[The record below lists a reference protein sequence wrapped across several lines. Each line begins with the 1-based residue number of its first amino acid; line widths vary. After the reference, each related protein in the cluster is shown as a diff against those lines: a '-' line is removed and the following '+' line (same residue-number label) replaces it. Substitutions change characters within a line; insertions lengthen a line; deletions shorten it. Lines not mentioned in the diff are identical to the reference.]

1 MGVNEPRIS
10 DIGRLPACHTHSV
23 LFTEIAGYPIIRE
36 LGAGGMGQVF
46 LVQHP
51 RLPRRDAL
59 KLLDAGVSRNN
70 DFKVRFQREA
80 DLLAQLSHPNIVT
93 LHDRGEFEGRLW
105 ITMEYVDG
113 TDASELLK
121 ADGPLDP
128 DLAVE
133 LVGAAGAA
141 LDYAWRKLRVTHRDV
156 KPANIL
162 VGIDDNEGALK
173 IESVKLADFGIAKAA
188 GESTSL
194 TSTGMTIGT
203 MQYISPEAIE
213 GEEVDNRSD
222 IYSLG
227 CTAFQLLTGQPPFTG
242 TSIASTMSAHLTKP
256 VPSITA
262 VNPRLPEGMNK
273 VFERVLAKSPDDR
286 YRSCAGFV
294 TALQEAA
301 GGEVAAF
308 APTMAAATQPSGMPT
323 QVRPVAAKASRSSQS
338 RSRIAPIAAAV
349 VATVAVAATAVGIYV
364 TRGGSDETAA
374 PAASTAETSTTAT
387 LPPVSAPPVSAQAAP
402 LPDNPSPNAGCPGS
416 ATAHHDLEH
425 PYLGRMRV
433 FVIPQTPTYGAAV
446 GDGACISAVTAAGSV
461 LMPIPVKFGYGFKFA
476 EPATDLT
483 GNLFIRYHGGG
494 AHDPAM
500 VLVLAPT
507 AQGFRTIGE
516 DMLDT
521 ELIGPGVDGQYV
533 LRQHQNDCTPSCAN
547 GTWTENDLHWDG
559 NNYVGQDNSATP
571 TVTSTRTVTTT
582 TSAPLL
588 YEGKPC
594 TPAESGDVSPDG
606 TLYCSM
612 ETGSWRDKTHQ
623 SRPAVQLGSACT
635 EPGARARVEQTDGI
649 ATCKADANGDLA
661 WDWWP
666 P

>member
-1 MGVNEPRIS
+1 MQI
-10 DIGRLPACHTHSV
+10 
-23 LFTEIAGYPIIRE
+23 TEIAGYHIIRQ

-51 RLPRRDAL
+51 RLPRQDAL
-59 KLLDAGVSRNN
+59 KLLDAGVSRND

-113 TDASELLK
+113 TDAAELLK
-121 ADGPLDP
+121 AHGPLDT
-128 DLAVE
+128 DLAVQ
-133 LVGAAGAA
+133 LVGAAAAA
-141 LDYAWRKLRVTHRDV
+141 LDYAWRKQRVTHRDV

-162 VGIDDNEGALK
+162 VGIDETDGAPQ

-222 IYSLG
+222 LYSLG
-227 CTAFQLLTGQPPFTG
+227 CTAFHLMAGQTPFTG

-256 VPSITA
+256 VPHITA
-262 VNPRLPEGMNK
+262 VNPRLPKAMDA
-273 VFERVLAKSPDDR
+273 VFERVLAKSPDER
-286 YRSCAGFV
+286 YQSPAEFV

-301 GGEVAAF
+301 GGEVGAF
-308 APTMAAATQPSGMPT
+308 APTIASATQPSNAPT
-323 QVRPVAAKASRSSQS
+323 QVRKVATKVPPIPQPKSRT
-338 RSRIAPIAAAV
+338 APIAAAV
-349 VATVAVAATAVGIYV
+349 VATVAVAATAVGVYI
-364 TRGGSDETAA
+364 TRSGSDEAAA
-374 PAASTAETSTTAT
+374 PAASRAETSTTAT
-387 LPPVSAPPVSAQAAP
+387 VPPPVSTQPSSAQAAP
-402 LPDNPSPNAGCPGS
+402 LPNNPPPNAGCRGT
-416 ATAHHDLEH
+416 ADAHHDLAH
-425 PYLGRMRV
+425 PYLGRMRI
-433 FVIPQTPTYGAAV
+433 FVIPQSPSYGAAV
-446 GDGACISAVTAAGSV
+446 GDGACITAVTAAGSV
-461 LMPIPVKFGYGFKFA
+461 LMPIPVKFGYGFEFA

-483 GNLFIRYHGGG
+483 GNIFIRYQGGG
-494 AHDPAM
+494 AHNPAM
-500 VLVLAPT
+500 VLVLVPT

-521 ELIGPGVDGQYV
+521 ELIGPGLDGRYV
-533 LRQHQNDCTPSCAN
+533 VREHQNDCTPSCAS
-547 GTWTENDLHWDG
+547 GTWTDNDLHWDG
-559 NNYVGQDNSATP
+559 SGYVGEDTPATP
-571 TVTSTRTVTTT
+571 AVTSSRTVVTTT
-582 TSAPLL
+582 TAAPLL

-612 ETGSWRDKTHQ
+612 ETGSWTDKTHQ
-623 SRPAVQLGSACT
+623 NRPAVERGSACS
-635 EPGARARVEQTDGI
+635 EPGARARVVQTDGI
-649 ATCKADANGDLA
+649 ATCKADPNGDLV
-661 WDWWP
+661 WDW
-666 P
+666 

>member
-1 MGVNEPRIS
+1 MSER
-10 DIGRLPACHTHSV
+10 ACHTHSV
-23 LFTEIAGYPIIRE
+23 QITEIAGYRVIRQ

-51 RLPRRDAL
+51 RLPRQDAL
-59 KLLDAGVSRNN
+59 KLLDAGVSRND

-93 LHDRGEFEGRLW
+93 LHDRGVFEGRLW
-105 ITMEYVDG
+105 ITMEYIDG
-113 TDASELLK
+113 TDASELLRV
-121 ADGPLDP
+121 DGPLDP
-128 DLAVE
+128 DLAVQ
-133 LVGAAGAA
+133 LVGAAAAA
-141 LDYAWRKLRVTHRDV
+141 LDHAWRKQRVTHRDV

-162 VGIDDNEGALK
+162 VGIDETDGAPQ

-227 CTAFQLLTGQPPFTG
+227 CTAFHLLTGKPPFTG
-242 TSIASTMSAHLTKP
+242 TSIASAMSAHLAKP

-262 VNPRLPEGMNK
+262 VNPRLPDGMDA
-273 VFERVLAKSPDDR
+273 VFERVLAKRPDDR
-286 YRSCAGFV
+286 YQSCAEFV

-308 APTMAAATQPSGMPT
+308 APTMAAVTQPSNEPT
-323 QVRPVAAKASRSSQS
+323 QVRKVTAKALPRPQSKSRTV
-338 RSRIAPIAAAV
+338 PIAAAV

-364 TRGGSDETAA
+364 TRGGSDEAAA
-374 PAASTAETSTTAT
+374 PAAKTAEISTATV
-387 LPPVSAPPVSAQAAP
+387 PPVSAPPSSAQAAP
-402 LPDNPSPNAGCPGS
+402 LPDNPSPNAGCPGT

-433 FVIPQTPTYGAAV
+433 FVIPQTPSYGAAV
-446 GDGACISAVTAAGSV
+446 GDGACISAVTAAGLV
-461 LMPIPVKFGYGFKFA
+461 LMPIPVKFGYGFEFA
-476 EPATDLT
+476 EPATDST

-500 VLVLAPT
+500 VLVLVPT

-521 ELIGPGVDGQYV
+521 ELIGPGVDGRYV
-533 LRQHQNDCTPSCAN
+533 LREHQNDCTPSCAN
-547 GTWTENDLHWDG
+547 GTWTDKDLHWG
-559 NNYVGQDNSATP
+559 GSGYVGEDKPATP
-571 TVTSTRTVTTT
+571 AVTSTAVTTT
-582 TSAPLL
+582 TAAPLL

-623 SRPAVQLGSACT
+623 SRPAVQVGSACS
-635 EPGARARVEQTDGI
+635 EPGARARVVQTDGI
-649 ATCKADANGDLA
+649 ATCKADLNGDLA
-661 WDWWP
+661 WGW
-666 P
+666 

>member
-1 MGVNEPRIS
+1 MEI
-10 DIGRLPACHTHSV
+10 
-23 LFTEIAGYPIIRE
+23 TEIAGYRVIRQ

-51 RLPRRDAL
+51 RLPRQDAL
-59 KLLDAGVSRNN
+59 KLLDAGVSRND

-80 DLLAQLSHPNIVT
+80 DLLAQLNHPNIVT

-105 ITMEYVDG
+105 ITMEYIDG
-113 TDASELLK
+113 TDASELVK
-121 ADGPLDP
+121 ADGPLDL
-128 DLAVE
+128 DLAIQ
-133 LVGAAGAA
+133 LVDAAAAA
-141 LDYAWRKLRVTHRDV
+141 LDYAWRKQRITHRDV

-162 VGIDDNEGALK
+162 VGIDETDGAAQ

-222 IYSLG
+222 LYSLG
-227 CTAFQLLTGQPPFTG
+227 CTAFHLLTGQPPFTG

-256 VPSITA
+256 VPHITA
-262 VNPRLPEGMNK
+262 VNPRLPEGLDA
-273 VFERVLAKSPDDR
+273 VFERVLAKSPDGR
-286 YRSCAGFV
+286 YQSPAEFV

-308 APTMAAATQPSGMPT
+308 APTMAAAAQPSNAST
-323 QVRPVAAKASRSSQS
+323 QVRKVATKDSPTPQSKSRT
-338 RSRIAPIAAAV
+338 APIAGAV
-349 VATVAVAATAVGIYV
+349 VATVAVAAAVGLYA
-364 TRGGSDETAA
+364 TRGGSDEAAA
-374 PAASTAETSTTAT
+374 PAARAAETSATAT
-387 LPPVSAPPVSAQAAP
+387 LTPPVSMPPSSAQAAS
-402 LPDNPSPNAGCPGS
+402 LPDNPSPNSGCPGTAS
-416 ATAHHDLEH
+416 AHRDLDH

-433 FVIPQTPTYGAAV
+433 FLIPQTPSYGAAV

-461 LMPIPVKFGYGFKFA
+461 LMPIPVEFGHGFDFA
-476 EPATDLT
+476 DPATDLT
-483 GNLFIRYHGGG
+483 GNLFIRYRGGG

-500 VLVLAPT
+500 VLVLVPT

-516 DMLDT
+516 DMLNT
-521 ELIGPGVDGQYV
+521 ELIGPGVDGRYV
-533 LRQHQNDCTPSCAN
+533 LREHWNDCTPSCAN
-547 GTWTENDLHWDG
+547 GTWTEKDLHWDG
-559 NNYVGQDNSATP
+559 SGYVGEDKSATP
-571 TVTSTRTVTTT
+571 AVTSTRTAVTTT
-582 TSAPLL
+582 TAAPLL

-606 TLYCSM
+606 ALYCSM

-623 SRPAVQLGSACT
+623 SRPAVERGSACS
-635 EPGARARVEQTDGI
+635 EPGARARVVQTDGI
-649 ATCKADANGDLA
+649 ATCKADLNGDLV
-661 WDWWP
+661 WDW
-666 P
+666 